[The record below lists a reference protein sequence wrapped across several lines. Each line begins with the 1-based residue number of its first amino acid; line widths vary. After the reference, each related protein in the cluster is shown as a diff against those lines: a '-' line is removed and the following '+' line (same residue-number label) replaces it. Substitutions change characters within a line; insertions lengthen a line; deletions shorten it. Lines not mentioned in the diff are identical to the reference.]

1 MKLFTKLF
9 AGAFLSVVLI
19 ASCKKDKVEDVV
31 VVTPVTLAKEYSVKV
46 NAANEI
52 PANTRTENG
61 TGSLKIFSDNSISF
75 NIVLSNF
82 TVTDTIKAAHIHL
95 GNPVNNGGVV
105 VGFVVTATAGTMEG
119 KATNVRQTLVDSLKN
134 NTAEFYVN
142 IHTAQFPGGLARGQV
157 GKNILQAYNVVLS
170 GLNEPTPVITTATGT
185 AFVRIN
191 EDNKLISRIAITG
204 LEAADTLR
212 FAHIHIGATGF
223 NGPVITNLADTKLN
237 FETTEIRT
245 ISAGLADSIAT
256 RLVYV
261 NVHSNFSPGGKLRG
275 QIR

>member
-31 VVTPVTLAKEYSVKV
+31 VTPVTLAKEYSVKV
-46 NAANEI
+46 SAANEI

-82 TVTDTIKAAHIHL
+82 AVTDTIKAAHIHL

-105 VGFVVTATAGTMEG
+105 VGFVITSTAGTMEG

-157 GKNILQAYNVVLS
+157 GKNILQAYNVALS
-170 GLNEPTPVITTATGT
+170 GLNETTPVITTATGT
-185 AFVRIN
+185 AFIRIN

-212 FAHIHIGATGF
+212 FAHIHIGATGT

-261 NVHSNFSPGGKLRG
+261 NVHSNFSPSGKLRG

>member
-31 VVTPVTLAKEYSVKV
+31 VTPVTLAKEYSVKV

-52 PANTRTENG
+52 PANARTENG

-82 TVTDTIKAAHIHL
+82 TVSDTIKAAHIHL

>member
-31 VVTPVTLAKEYSVKV
+31 VTPVTLAKEYSVKV
-46 NAANEI
+46 SAANEI

-82 TVTDTIKAAHIHL
+82 AVTDTIKAAHIHL

-105 VGFVVTATAGTMEG
+105 VGFVITATAGTMEG

-157 GKNILQAYNVVLS
+157 GKNILQAYNVALS
-170 GLNEPTPVITTATGT
+170 GLNETTPVITTATGT
-185 AFVRIN
+185 AFIRIN

-212 FAHIHIGATGF
+212 FAHIHIGATGL

-261 NVHSNFSPGGKLRG
+261 NVHSNFSPSGKLRG

>member
-1 MKLFTKLF
+1 MKLFPKLF

-31 VVTPVTLAKEYSVKV
+31 VTPVTLAKEYSVKV
-46 NAANEI
+46 SAANEI

-82 TVTDTIKAAHIHL
+82 AVTDTIKAAHIHL

-157 GKNILQAYNVVLS
+157 GKNILQAYNVALS
-170 GLNEPTPVITTATGT
+170 GLNETTPVITTATGT
-185 AFVRIN
+185 AFIRIN

-212 FAHIHIGATGF
+212 FAHIHIGATGL

-261 NVHSNFSPGGKLRG
+261 NVHSNFSPSGKLRG